1 MIMTMNTLGD
11 PGVSDLLALIGNA
24 VEKLQRS
31 VSLFEES
38 DRQAGIAELHEVI
51 DGIDRYVQGMNDDP
65 LLKLAAIDRE
75 LVIQKLNGVKQELF
89 VIINALTAPSS

>member
-1 MIMTMNTLGD
+1 MNTLGD
-11 PGVSDLLALIGNA
+11 PGVSDLLTLIGDA

-38 DRQAGIAELHEVI
+38 DRQAGIAELHAVI
-51 DGIDRYVQGMNDDP
+51 AGIDRYVQGMNDDP
-65 LLKLAAIDRE
+65 LLKLAAVDRE

-89 VIINALTAPSS
+89 VIINALAAPAS